1 MIRSIIKRDGRVVLY
16 DESKIASAILKAMEA
31 AGEGDATDA
40 ANVANDVQSKLE
52 KLPEDMPPQIEQV
65 QDTVER
71 ALMKKGFEESAKK
84 FILYRAQRTHIRE
97 ANTSL
102 MKTIDEIT
110 NIDARESDM
119 KRDNAN
125 IDGNT
130 SMGSM
135 LQIGAAGAKNYN
147 EAYLLTPEQAKAYRE
162 GDIHI
167 HDFDFYSLTTT
178 CTQIDI
184 EKLKRCLKCCADD
197 NSKACNKCE
206 LEYGEEECQN
216 LCGYAATAL
225 STLQAENEKLRDE
238 VERQRRSADNRQ
250 HLYENAERAYMKVL
264 AELEQAKR
272 EQSRIP
278 EGYALVKLELLEEL
292 DNFRDLGPIDRL
304 RDLKKSD
311 D

>member
-1 MIRSIIKRDGRVVLY
+1 M
-16 DESKIASAILKAMEA
+16 
-31 AGEGDATDA
+31 
-40 ANVANDVQSKLE
+40 
-52 KLPEDMPPQIEQV
+52 
-65 QDTVER
+65 
-71 ALMKKGFEESAKK
+71 
-84 FILYRAQRTHIRE
+84 
-97 ANTSL
+97 
-102 MKTIDEIT
+102 
-110 NIDARESDM
+110 
-119 KRDNAN
+119 
-125 IDGNT
+125 
-130 SMGSM
+130 
-135 LQIGAAGAKNYN
+135 
-147 EAYLLTPEQAKAYRE
+147 
-162 GDIHI
+162 
-167 HDFDFYSLTTT
+167 
-178 CTQIDI
+178 DI

-272 EQSRIP
+272 EQIRIP

-304 RDLKKSD
+304 RELKQAD
-311 D
+311 DEGRCVMPPCKVGQKVKVDVRTWGNVWNYKTVENGKFLIGEIVAITKTKKQTLVKIRVEHNVSWKRPTRRYPASAIGKTVFLTREEAALRRARPGGHDAGGDGGAVQSTAETAEGAEVP